1 MLVLLTLAGVGLGVH
16 FGRAAVNDIDPF
28 YFTDPQGT
36 HSYAALTPQG
46 VPDSEP
52 VDVGRFTDPDA
63 PLGTGCTRCSA
74 RARDP
79 VPGYEGGVDAYVAS
93 AWTPPEIPV
102 VETVAY
108 EAETG
113 PDALTEERELVR
125 LYAHYPVSEQEREAH
140 LLAVSAVLEDDQPA
154 AEYGIAR
161 KDEPVENSP
170 GY

>member
-46 VPDSEP
+46 IPDPEP
-52 VDVGRFTDPDA
+52 VDIGRF
-63 PLGTGCTRCSA
+63 
-74 RARDP
+74 
-79 VPGYEGGVDAYVAS
+79 
-93 AWTPPEIPV
+93 
-102 VETVAY
+102 
-108 EAETG
+108 
-113 PDALTEERELVR
+113 TEERELVR
-125 LYAHYPVSEQEREAH
+125 RYAHYPVSEQEREAH

-161 KDEPVENSP
+161 EDEPVENRP